1 MLPVNNSNVNIA
13 LMRVTIDRAGLT
25 IVHSHTEPALGIKLE
40 SPAHKISD
48 HIAVTNENIHR
59 GLLLTGLRSRNRH
72 MTLLSP
78 SDASLTCVHTS

>member
-13 LMRVTIDRAGLT
+13 LMRVTELLSQKTASLT

-59 GLLLTGLRSRNRH
+59 GLLLTGLRSRNKH
-72 MTLLSP
+72 IMHDSP
-78 SDASLTCVHTS
+78 HP

>member
-1 MLPVNNSNVNIA
+1 MT
-13 LMRVTIDRAGLT
+13 MDRACLT
-25 IVHSHTEPALGIKLE
+25 IVHSHAEPALGIKLK

-72 MTLLSP
+72 M
-78 SDASLTCVHTS
+78 SDSSLPL

>member
-13 LMRVTIDRAGLT
+13 LMRVKLSQQTASLT

-59 GLLLTGLRSRNRH
+59 GLLLTGLRSRNKH
-72 MTLLSP
+72 IMHDSP
-78 SDASLTCVHTS
+78 LP